1 VVVQVNVSVEG
12 LPLSVSVAQSSG
24 VMVLDDAALAWVRQW
39 HFVPASRGGT
49 PVPGTAEIPVRYRL
63 TD

>member
-1 VVVQVNVSVEG
+1 

-24 VMVLDDAALAWVRQW
+24 VAILDDAALAAVRQW
-39 HFVPASRGGT
+39 RFVPAIRGGT
-49 PVPGTAEIPVRYRL
+49 PVQGTAEIPVRFRL